1 MKILLSLLFI
11 FSTLVTFADHH
22 GKKKPLKAFM
32 ITGGCCHDYPKQ
44 KKISL
49 AKESVSEYLPSGI
62 SFSRWMRRKVRLG

>member
-1 MKILLSLLFI
+1 MLIAHIILIMKILLSLIFI

-44 KKISL
+44 KNIISEGNQRAGAYQMGHL
-49 AKESVSEYLPSGI
+49 
-62 SFSRWMRRKVRLG
+62 F